1 MNPKFSQGIIL
12 VCLIVIVICGAII
25 LVFFP
30 DEFPGVIGTGIY
42 IVFVGFV
49 IGFFVQYIKRK

>member
-1 MNPKFSQGIIL
+1 MNPKLSRGIIL

-25 LVFFP
+25 LLFFP
-30 DEFPGVIGTGIY
+30 DEFPGVIGRGIY

-49 IGFFVQYIKRK
+49 VGFFIQNMKRK